1 MEKDKDGYLLVAK
14 EFTFKDYQFNYVK
27 KLEGGWMV
35 YEKMKK
41 ATKTKKY
48 ELVKPKKQDQFV
60 FHGKTIEA
68 KWVYPNDNA
77 FGRTG
82 FDCISLDAAV
92 NRHKEML
99 ADKQEQVETTQAE
112 LKIPNGEFSM
122 KDLLITNK
130 IPYHKLYLKVKEMVI
145 GNTIKKVGEKKN
157 GRGKPS
163 NIFKLV

>member
-1 MEKDKDGYLLVAK
+1 MEKDKDGYLLVPK
-14 EFTFKDYQFNYVK
+14 EFSYKRYLFKFMND
-27 KLEGGWMV
+27 LEGGWMI
-35 YEKMKK
+35 YEKMKE

-48 ELVKPKKQDQFV
+48 ELVKPKRQDQFAL
-60 FHGKTIEA
+60 HGNIIES
-68 KWVYPNDNA
+68 KWVYPHSNS
-77 FGRTG
+77 FGKTG
-82 FDCISLDAAV
+82 FDCISLDVAI

-99 ADKQEQVETTQAE
+99 ADKQEQVETTQVE

>member
-14 EFTFKDYQFNYVK
+14 EFSYKHYLFKFINE
-27 KLEGGWMV
+27 LEGGWMI
-35 YEKMKK
+35 YEKMKE

-48 ELVKPKKQDQFV
+48 ELVKPKRQDQFV
-60 FHGKTIEA
+60 LHGDIIEA
-68 KWVYPNDNA
+68 KWVYPHSNS
-77 FGRTG
+77 FGRIG
-82 FDCISLDAAV
+82 FDCISLDVAI

-99 ADKQEQVETTQAE
+99 ADKQEQVETTQVE

>member
-1 MEKDKDGYLLVAK
+1 MEKDKDGYLLVSK
-14 EFTFKDYQFNYVK
+14 EFTHKKYLFRFIKD
-27 KLEGGWMV
+27 LEGGWMI
-35 YEKMKK
+35 YEKTKE
-41 ATKTKKY
+41 ANKTKKY
-48 ELVKPKKQDQFV
+48 ELVKPKRQDQFE

-68 KWVYPNDNA
+68 RWVYPHSNL

-92 NRHKEML
+92 NRHKEIL
-99 ADKQEQVETTQAE
+99 ANKQEQVENTQAE
-112 LKIPNGEFSM
+112 LKIPNGEFTM

-130 IPYHKLYLKVKEMVI
+130 IPYPKLCLKVKEMI
-145 GNTIKKVGEKKN
+145 FGNTIKKVGEKKN

>member
-1 MEKDKDGYLLVAK
+1 MEKDKDGYLLVPK
-14 EFTFKDYQFNYVK
+14 EFTYKHYLFKFINE
-27 KLEGGWMV
+27 LEGGWMI
-35 YEKMKK
+35 YEKMKE

-48 ELVKPKKQDQFV
+48 ELVKPKRQDQFAL
-60 FHGKTIEA
+60 HGNIIES
-68 KWVYPNDNA
+68 KWVYPHSNS
-77 FGRTG
+77 FGKTG
-82 FDCISLDAAV
+82 FDCISLDVAI

-99 ADKQEQVETTQAE
+99 ADKQEQVETTQVE

>member
-1 MEKDKDGYLLVAK
+1 
-14 EFTFKDYQFNYVK
+14 
-27 KLEGGWMV
+27 
-35 YEKMKK
+35 
-41 ATKTKKY
+41 
-48 ELVKPKKQDQFV
+48 
-60 FHGKTIEA
+60 
-68 KWVYPNDNA
+68 
-77 FGRTG
+77 
-82 FDCISLDAAV
+82 
-92 NRHKEML
+92 ML
-99 ADKQEQVETTQAE
+99 ADKQEQVETTQVE

>member
-14 EFTFKDYQFNYVK
+14 EFTLKDYQFKYLK

-77 FGRTG
+77 FGRIG

-92 NRHKEML
+92 NRHKEIL
-99 ADKQEQVETTQAE
+99 ADKQEQVESAQLE
-112 LKIPNGEFSM
+112 LKIPKVEFTM
-122 KDLLITNK
+122 KDLLVINK
-130 IPYHKLYLKVKEMVI
+130 IPYPKLYLKVKEMVI
-145 GNTIKKVGEKKN
+145 ENTIKKVGQKRN
-157 GRGKPS
+157 VRGKPS
-163 NIFKLV
+163 DIFKLV